1 MRPVV
6 CMITDGGLRPGKPVD
21 VLLARI
27 GAAAGSGVHMV
38 QIRERALDDRTLLQV
53 VRQCVKAARGTRTR
67 VIVNDRVD
75 VALAEGA
82 HGVHLTSDSFP
93 AQRVRMIAPSGFLVG
108 RSIHRPDDAAAA
120 GRSADYLIFGTVFET
135 PSKPGRTPAGCA
147 ALAAA
152 VRATPVPIL
161 AVGGV
166 TEHTAADVARSG
178 AAGVA
183 AIGLFTSGEMPAV
196 VARVVAAFDLPMT
209 GS

>member
-6 CMITDGGLRPGKPVD
+6 CMITDGSLRLGGPVD

-27 GAAAGSGVHMV
+27 DAAAGSGVHIV
-38 QIRERALDDRTLLQV
+38 QIRERALDDGTLLQV
-53 VRQCVKAARGTRTR
+53 VRQCLEAVRGTRTR

-75 VALAEGA
+75 IALAEGA
-82 HGVHLTSDSFP
+82 HGVHLTGDSFS
-93 AQRVRMIAPSGFLVG
+93 AQRVRTIAPANFLVG

-120 GRSADYLIFGTVFET
+120 GRSADYLMFGTVFET
-135 PSKPGRTPAGCA
+135 PSKPGRAPAGCA

-166 TEHTAADVARSG
+166 SEHTAADVARSG
-178 AAGVA
+178 AAGIA
-183 AIGLFTSGEMPAV
+183 AIGLFTRGEIPSA
-196 VARVVAAFDLPMT
+196 VARVVGAFDLPMT

>member
-6 CMITDGGLRPGKPVD
+6 CMITDGSLRIGEPVD
-21 VLLARI
+21 LLLARI
-27 GAAAGSGVHMV
+27 GAAAGCGVQMV

-53 VRQCVKAARGTRTR
+53 VRQCVKAVRGTRTR

-75 VALAEGA
+75 IALAEGA
-82 HGVHLTSDSFP
+82 HGVHLTSDSCP
-93 AQRVRMIAPSGFLVG
+93 AQRVRTISPSGFLVG
-108 RSIHRPDDAAAA
+108 RSIHRPDDATAA
-120 GRSADYLIFGTVFET
+120 GRSADYLMFGTVFET

-166 TEHTAADVARSG
+166 TEHTAADVARAG

-183 AIGLFTSGEMPAV
+183 AIGLFTRAQMPAV
-196 VARVVAAFDLPMT
+196 VARVVGAFDLPRT

>member
-6 CMITDGGLRPGKPVD
+6 CMITDGSLRSGEPMD

-38 QIRERALDDRTLLQV
+38 QIRERALDDRTLLHV
-53 VRQCVKAARGTRTR
+53 LRQCVQAVRGTRTR

-75 VALAEGA
+75 IALAEGA
-82 HGVHLTSDSFP
+82 HGVHLTSDSCP
-93 AQRVRMIAPSGFLVG
+93 AQRVRTIAPPGFLVG

-120 GRSADYLIFGTVFET
+120 GRSADYLLFGTVFET
-135 PSKPGRTPAGCA
+135 PSKPGRAPAGCA

-166 TEHTAADVARSG
+166 TEHTAADVARAG
-178 AAGVA
+178 AAGIA
-183 AIGLFTSGEMPAV
+183 AIGLFSSGKIPAALAQV
-196 VARVVAAFDLPMT
+196 VGAFDLPMT